1 MITSTSSSSPTLTR
15 EWDQLRAAFASSI
28 LVDTSLSSLAQNLD
42 GLAWP
47 IAGPGETPAAYID
60 FNYGELQLEL
70 SARGYPKAAEL
81 LVQILRETLAFDQPF
96 GEMIRQ
102 AEAAETRD
110 NPFLNAL
117 ERLGIPEN
125 FPVSLCSLDV
135 PARDLCQLEQI
146 ETLGQLAV
154 FAQRLS
160 QGVIVGG
167 DLKRL
172 LNALAHTDERAL
184 AELVPF
190 RTGSSGLHLAEAL
203 AHAAASARPIE
214 NTATTLA
221 WFEAEFADWRREAA
235 VDRSFL
241 SRQLAVL
248 NDRAFE
254 ETITRLLR
262 PYLGEVTPPKP
273 SRRSFLARWFSKS

>member
-1 MITSTSSSSPTLTR
+1 MITSTSSSTPTLTR

-28 LVDTSLSSLAQNLD
+28 LVDTSLASLAQCLD
-42 GLAWP
+42 GVTWP
-47 IAGPGETPAAYID
+47 FSGPNETPATYID
-60 FNYGELQLEL
+60 FNYAELQVEL
-70 SARGYPKAAEL
+70 SDRGQPNAAEL
-81 LVQILRETLAFDQPF
+81 LVLILRETLAFDQPF
-96 GEMIRQ
+96 GEMVRQ
-102 AEAAETRD
+102 AEAADARD
-110 NPFLNAL
+110 NPFLRAL

-146 ETLGQLAV
+146 ETLGQLAL

-190 RTGSSGLHLAEAL
+190 RTGSTGLHLAEAL
-203 AHAAASARPIE
+203 AHAAASARPVE

-221 WFEAEFADWRREAA
+221 WFETEFADWRREAA
-235 VDRSFL
+235 LDRGFL

-254 ETITRLLR
+254 ETIARHLK
-262 PYLGEVTPPKP
+262 PYLGEISLQKT
-273 SRRSFLARWFSKS
+273 SRWSVLTRWFSKP

>member
-1 MITSTSSSSPTLTR
+1 MITSTSSSPTLAR
-15 EWDQLRAAFASSI
+15 EWDQLRALFATSI
-28 LVDTSLSSLAQNLD
+28 LVDTSLTSLAQNLD
-42 GLAWP
+42 GLTWP
-47 IAGPGETPAAYID
+47 IPGSGETPAAYID
-60 FNYGELQLEL
+60 FSYDELQVEL
-70 SARGYPKAAEL
+70 TARGHPEAAAL

-102 AEAAETRD
+102 AEAAESRD

-146 ETLGQLAV
+146 ETLGQLAL

-160 QGVIVGG
+160 QGIIVGG

-172 LNALAHTDERAL
+172 LNALAHTDENAL
-184 AELVPF
+184 ADLIPF

-203 AHAAASARPIE
+203 AHAAASAHPVE

-221 WFEAEFADWRREAA
+221 WFDAEFADWRREAA
-235 VDRSFL
+235 ADRTFL

-248 NDRAFE
+248 NDKAFE

-262 PYLGEVTPPKP
+262 PYLGEITPPNP
-273 SRRSFLARWFSKS
+273 RRSRWSLFSRWFR